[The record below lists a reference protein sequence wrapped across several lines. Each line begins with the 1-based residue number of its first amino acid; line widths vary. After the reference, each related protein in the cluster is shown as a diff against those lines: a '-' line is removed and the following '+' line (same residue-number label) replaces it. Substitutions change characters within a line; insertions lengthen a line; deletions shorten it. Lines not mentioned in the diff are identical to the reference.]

1 VNREDCLALDA
12 ADPLAEY
19 RLRFQLPSKR
29 IYLDGNSLGALPHN
43 VVEVL
48 QHTVAAEWGESLIA
62 GWNSHGWIDLPET
75 VGEKIAP
82 LLGAAPG
89 QVIAT
94 DSTSVNIFKL
104 LSAALELR
112 PGRRRVLSS
121 RTNFPTDLYMAQG
134 LSQLLGESRCVL
146 ELAEDERLA
155 EGITEEVAV
164 VMLTHVDFRSGRM
177 WNMADLTRRAHEA
190 GAIVL
195 WDLAHS
201 AGAVPLAL
209 DDCEVD
215 LAVGCGYK
223 YLNGGPGAPA
233 FVYVSARHQPM
244 LRQPLTG
251 WMGHRD
257 PFEFSRRYQ
266 PADGMHRLLAGT
278 PSVLAMRALETALDV
293 FADVSMAAIRSK
305 SLALMETF
313 LELVDGYPELAELDL
328 RSPRDADLRGSQL
341 AFAHPDGY
349 ALMQALI
356 AEGVVGDFREP
367 DLLRFG
373 FTPLYLRFVDVF
385 DAVDTLRRVMAE
397 GRFRAPEFRRRA
409 RVT

>member
-223 YLNGGPGAPA
+223 YLNGGPGAAGWGIVIPSS
-233 FVYVSARHQPM
+233 FPGDTSRRTVCIVCLPV
-244 LRQPLTG
+244 PLPCWRCG
-251 WMGHRD
+251 LSRRRSM
-257 PFEFSRRYQ
+257 FSR
-266 PADGMHRLLAGT
+266 
-278 PSVLAMRALETALDV
+278 
-293 FADVSMAAIRSK
+293 
-305 SLALMETF
+305 TF
-313 LELVDGYPELAELDL
+313 RWP
-328 RSPRDADLRGSQL
+328 P
-341 AFAHPDGY
+341 
-349 ALMQALI
+349 
-356 AEGVVGDFREP
+356 
-367 DLLRFG
+367 FG
-373 FTPLYLRFVDVF
+373 ANRW
-385 DAVDTLRRVMAE
+385 R
-397 GRFRAPEFRRRA
+397 
-409 RVT
+409 